1 MSYVIILLSILVG
14 SGIVGATFAYFIR
27 ARKQE
32 EAGGV
37 SNIASAA
44 APVPVAEE
52 VKAIG
57 EQIERAMSDQRL
69 QGETQRQL
77 IAH

>member
-44 APVPVAEE
+44 APVPA
-52 VKAIG
+52 
-57 EQIERAMSDQRL
+57 QRSWRSS
-69 QGETQRQL
+69 G
-77 IAH
+77 